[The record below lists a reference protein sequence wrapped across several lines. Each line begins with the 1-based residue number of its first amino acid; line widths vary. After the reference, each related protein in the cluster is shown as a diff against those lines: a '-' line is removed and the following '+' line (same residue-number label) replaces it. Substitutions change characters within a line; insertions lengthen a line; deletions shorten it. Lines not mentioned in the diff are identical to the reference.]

1 MQFLP
6 TIALMLLAL
15 AGATAGVVA
24 ALRSGRVGSADH
36 PGSDQEQGL
45 LRVTAEI
52 HTGWEQ
58 TLVGLIRELQLPRSG
73 QDLGYGSMYLEAS
86 TEHRMFVRTR
96 SEIGRGFLGAI
107 DIVPRRGPTHLTYA
121 IIRLPGDEE
130 LQGRVLDFEL
140 RLISALRQVDS
151 RANVRLAADALRD
164 FDRPRTGRGFPTSPA
179 TS

>member
-6 TIALMLLAL
+6 TIALTLLAL
-15 AGATAGVVA
+15 AGAAVGVVA
-24 ALRSGRVGSADH
+24 ALRGGRTST
-36 PGSDQEQGL
+36 PGRPGGDQEQGL

-58 TLVGLIRELQLPRSG
+58 TLIGLIRELQLPRSA
-73 QDLGYGSMYLEAS
+73 QDIAYGSLYLEAS

-121 IIRLPGDEE
+121 IIRLPGDDQ

-140 RLISALRQVDS
+140 RLIAALRQVDPG
-151 RANVRLAADALRD
+151 ANVRLAADALRD
-164 FDRPRTGRGFPTSPA
+164 FDRPRAGGGSAASSTAG
-179 TS
+179 